1 MPSDSPLDFS
11 LPAAPGPGSG
21 GSKLIILL
29 LLVLIALAA
38 ANLYFV
44 GRGKSAAGETN
55 PSGSARLKAE
65 QTKALASK
73 LAQRNLYDE
82 AGGVWQ
88 EYLGQADLDPTER
101 ANALFQIGT
110 LLEKA
115 EQYDRAITHFYRSE
129 MWAKVPELESLIDS
143 HIKTCFEKLGRFS
156 ALRYELMDRTSYKG
170 RDDSSGVV
178 VAQIG
183 PEQITEADLKGLIE
197 SRIES
202 QLAPMA
208 SFMPPDQLAEQKKR
222 MLEQFQD
229 KQAQQQ
235 VLRSYLV
242 QEILYRQ
249 ALEEDLLADE
259 HVKKQISELTQDIL
273 AQEQITRQLA
283 SKINITEGD
292 LKTYYSANLTQY
304 QEPRMAQISHIRVAA
319 ESAAQAAISRIKEGA
334 SFAQLATELSLDET
348 GKKAGGR
355 IEADVVPGD
364 FVPGMGLVSEL
375 NQAIFAAQPPA
386 LLDRPYETEQ
396 GWEIVQVH
404 SIQPERQ
411 LSFDEVSV
419 QVRITLANQKRQEVQ
434 EQYIRDMMDKFN
446 VVIHTA
452 QFQPAAAGATPP
464 TPRGTG
470 KK

>member
-1 MPSDSPLDFS
+1 
-11 LPAAPGPGSG
+11 
-21 GSKLIILL
+21 
-29 LLVLIALAA
+29 
-38 ANLYFV
+38 
-44 GRGKSAAGETN
+44 
-55 PSGSARLKAE
+55 
-65 QTKALASK
+65 
-73 LAQRNLYDE
+73 
-82 AGGVWQ
+82 
-88 EYLGQADLDPTER
+88 
-101 ANALFQIGT
+101 
-110 LLEKA
+110 
-115 EQYDRAITHFYRSE
+115 
-129 MWAKVPELESLIDS
+129 
-143 HIKTCFEKLGRFS
+143 
-156 ALRYELMDRTSYKG
+156 
-170 RDDSSGVV
+170 
-178 VAQIG
+178 
-183 PEQITEADLKGLIE
+183 
-197 SRIES
+197 
-202 QLAPMA
+202 
-208 SFMPPDQLAEQKKR
+208 

-348 GKKAGGR
+348 SKKAGGR

-364 FVPGMGLVSEL
+364 FVPGMGSMPEL

-386 LLDRPYETEQ
+386 LLDSPYETEQ

-419 QVRITLANQKRQEVQ
+419 QVRNTLANQKRQEVQ